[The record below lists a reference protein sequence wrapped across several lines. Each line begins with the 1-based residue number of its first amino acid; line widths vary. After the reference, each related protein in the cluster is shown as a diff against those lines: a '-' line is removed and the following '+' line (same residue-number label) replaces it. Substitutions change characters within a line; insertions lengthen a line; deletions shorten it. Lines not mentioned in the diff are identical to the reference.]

1 MGVGSTNI
9 RNLSG
14 AEGSLYINDTDAHTG
29 IFFAVHCTEAT
40 VFADL
45 TGNMENES
53 ALISDATSF
62 AAGSVISGRF
72 TSIDLTSGA
81 VIAYKTPT

>member
-1 MGVGSTNI
+1 MGLGAVNVN
-9 RNLSG
+9 NLSG
-14 AEGSLYINDTDAHTG
+14 ANGSLYINDTAAHAG
-29 IFFAVHCTEAT
+29 DFFAVQCTEAT

-45 TGNMENES
+45 TGNMENET

-62 AAGSVISGRF
+62 AAGTVIYGRF

-81 VIAYKTPT
+81 VIAYNGV

>member
-1 MGVGSTNI
+1 MGVGAINI

-14 AEGSLYINDTDAHTG
+14 AEGSLYINDTDAHAG

-45 TGNMENES
+45 SGNMENES

-62 AAGSVISGRF
+62 AAGTVIYGRF